1 MIIFD
6 NQDLHSSQ
14 ETSHIP
20 CFRVISAKLFANKAT
35 DDNERSLGPHSNLER
50 KQQVDTIRTF
60 TFNEHGNSAQS
71 VHFHWYPQKML
82 KKLKNGC
89 LILKAL
95 TLT

>member
-14 ETSHIP
+14 ETLRIA
-20 CFRVISAKLFANKAT
+20 CFCVMSAKLFANKAT

-60 TFNEHGNSAQS
+60 TFNEHGNSAQCS
-71 VHFHWYPQKML
+71 FSLVST
-82 KKLKNGC
+82 KKC
-89 LILKAL
+89 LIH
-95 TLT
+95 